1 MKVKVA
7 KDDSINGCLLV
18 EVSVAAAFCKEF
30 SDYLGKHGRCSGR
43 LSDADLMPV
52 VGAEFL
58 HAMSSVEW
66 ARLYGLLLTD
76 EQNFARLT
84 NEVNKGGDNE

>member
-7 KDDSINGCLLV
+7 HDDSVNGYLLV

-30 SDYLGKHGRCSGR
+30 CDYLEKYGRCSGR
-43 LSDADLMPV
+43 LSDADLVPV

-58 HAMSSVEW
+58 HAMSNVDW

-76 EQNFARLT
+76 EQNFAHLT
-84 NEVNKGGDNE
+84 KEVSNE

>member
-7 KDDSINGCLLV
+7 HDDSVNGYLLV

-30 SDYLGKHGRCSGR
+30 LDFLEKNGRCSGR
-43 LSDADLMPV
+43 LSDPDLVPV

-58 HAMSSVEW
+58 HAMSNVDW
-66 ARLYGLLLTD
+66 ARLYGLLLSD
-76 EQNFARLT
+76 EQNFARIT
-84 NEVNKGGDNE
+84 KEVSHE